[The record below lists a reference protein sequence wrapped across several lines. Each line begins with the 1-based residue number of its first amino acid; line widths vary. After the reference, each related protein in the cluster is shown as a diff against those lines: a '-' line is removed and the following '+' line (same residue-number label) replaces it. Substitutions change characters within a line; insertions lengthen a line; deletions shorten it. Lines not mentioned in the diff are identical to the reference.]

1 MKIQKTVN
9 IKNKRATFDY
19 EILERLV
26 AGICLVGTEI
36 KSLRLGK
43 ANLSDSFCYFEK
55 SELYVRNLSIS
66 EYDYGTHYNHIAKRE
81 RKLLLEKKEI
91 RKWERKIKENGLTII
106 PLRLFI
112 NDRGLAKMEIGLAKG
127 KKNYDKR
134 ESLKL
139 KDAKREMDRKKRV

>member
-127 KKNYDKR
+127 KKTYDKR
-134 ESLKL
+134 ETLKL

>member
-19 EILERLV
+19 EIIERMV
-26 AGICLVGTEI
+26 AGISLVGTEI
-36 KSLRLGK
+36 KSIRLGK
-43 ANLSDSFCYFEK
+43 ANLSDSFCYFER

-81 RKLLLEKKEI
+81 RKLLLQKKEI
-91 RKWERKIKENGLTII
+91 RKWERKIKETGLTII

-112 NDRGLAKMEIGLAKG
+112 NDRGFAKMEIGLAKG
-127 KKNYDKR
+127 KKTYDKR
-134 ESLKL
+134 ETLRL
-139 KDAKREMDRKKRV
+139 KDAKREMDRSNKH

>member
-19 EILERLV
+19 EIIERMV

-36 KSLRLGK
+36 KSIRLGK

-55 SELYVRNLSIS
+55 SEMYVRNLSIS

-81 RKLLLEKKEI
+81 RKLLLQKKEI
-91 RKWERKIKENGLTII
+91 RKWERKIKETGLTII

-112 NDRGLAKMEIGLAKG
+112 TDKGFAKMEIGLAKG

-134 ESLKL
+134 ETLKL
-139 KDAKREMDRKKRV
+139 NDAKREMDRKKRF

>member
-139 KDAKREMDRKKRV
+139 KDAKREMDRKKRF

>member
-1 MKIQKTVN
+1 MKIQKIVN

-19 EILERLV
+19 EIIERMV

-36 KSLRLGK
+36 KSIRLGK

-55 SELYVRNLSIS
+55 SEMYVRNLSIS

-81 RKLLLEKKEI
+81 RKLLLQKKEI
-91 RKWERKIKENGLTII
+91 RKWERKIKETGLTII

-112 NDRGLAKMEIGLAKG
+112 TDKGFAKMEIGLAKG

-134 ESLKL
+134 ETLKL
-139 KDAKREMDRKKRV
+139 NDAKREMDRKKRF